1 MFSKNKRMKNVLII
15 GAGGIGRR
23 HIKGYLST
31 NRATL
36 SIVEPDEKKISTI
49 QEEFSIDKTYT
60 SIQQANLAEFDL
72 AVICSPANMHVDAM
86 NICAQNN
93 LSFMVEKPLSTSM
106 EGIDEIIQ
114 LVEKNNLFARVGYT
128 RRNTYEARALKKKI
142 ESKKI
147 GDLKLVFINDSQE
160 FPKYRPDFQK
170 IYYAHP
176 EMGGG
181 AILDASTHI
190 IDQLIWMIG
199 KPSEVSCMFDR
210 LVLTGTN
217 TEDTCLI
224 NIRFSNG
231 VMSNITVNQF
241 QKPNSKSY
249 EFIGTKG
256 NLLLNHSTLKF
267 ADDDSGIWKE
277 EKNYMEGFN
286 PIEVHQN
293 NFLLQ
298 AEKILDGLEGKE
310 CDLATLEEAKLN
322 LKVVFA
328 AKQSWLEKKI
338 ISIK

>member
-1 MFSKNKRMKNVLII
+1 
-15 GAGGIGRR
+15 
-23 HIKGYLST
+23 
-31 NRATL
+31 
-36 SIVEPDEKKISTI
+36 
-49 QEEFSIDKTYT
+49 
-60 SIQQANLAEFDL
+60 
-72 AVICSPANMHVDAM
+72 
-86 NICAQNN
+86 
-93 LSFMVEKPLSTSM
+93 
-106 EGIDEIIQ
+106 
-114 LVEKNNLFARVGYT
+114 
-128 RRNTYEARALKKKI
+128 
-142 ESKKI
+142 
-147 GDLKLVFINDSQE
+147 
-160 FPKYRPDFQK
+160 
-170 IYYAHP
+170 
-176 EMGGG
+176 MGGG

-277 EKNYMEGFN
+277 EKNYMEGFE

>member
-1 MFSKNKRMKNVLII
+1 MQNVLII

-31 NRATL
+31 NRVSL
-36 SIVEPDEKKISTI
+36 SIVEPDDKKINTI
-49 QEEFSIDKTYT
+49 KEEFSIDKTYT
-60 SIQQANLAEFDL
+60 NIQQANLTEFDL

-86 NICAQNN
+86 NMCAQNN

-114 LVEKNNLFARVGYT
+114 LVKKNNLFARVGYT
-128 RRNTYEARALKKKI
+128 RRNSHVSRALKNQIDNNKV
-142 ESKKI
+142 
-147 GDLKLVFINDSQE
+147 GDVKLVYINSSQE
-160 FPKYRPDFQK
+160 FPKYRPDYQT

-181 AILDASTHI
+181 AILDAATHM
-190 IDQLIWMIG
+190 IDQLIWIIG
-199 KPSEVSCMFDR
+199 KPTEVSCMFDR
-210 LVLTGTN
+210 LVLKGTK

-224 NIRFSNG
+224 NIRFESG
-231 VMSNITVNQF
+231 IMANITVNQF
-241 QKPNSKSY
+241 QKPNVNSY

-256 NLLLNHSTLKF
+256 NLKLDHSILRF
-267 ADDDSGIWKE
+267 ADDDSGKWKE
-277 EKNYMEGFN
+277 EKDYMQGLD
-286 PIEVHQN
+286 PMEVHQN

-298 AEKILDGLEGKE
+298 AERILNGLEGKE

-328 AKQSWLEKKI
+328 AKQSWQEKKI
-338 ISIK
+338 ISIE

>member
-1 MFSKNKRMKNVLII
+1 MKNILII

-31 NRATL
+31 NRVTI
-36 SIVEPDEKKISTI
+36 SIIEPDNEKIKNILK
-49 QEEFSIDKTYT
+49 EFPIEKAFNRIKEADLTK
-60 SIQQANLAEFDL
+60 FDL
-72 AVICSPANMHVDAM
+72 AVICSPANKHVEAM
-86 NICAQNN
+86 KECSINQ
-93 LSFMVEKPLSTSM
+93 LPFMVEKPLSTSM
-106 EGIDEIIQ
+106 DGVDEVID
-114 LVEKNNLFARVGYT
+114 LVKKNNLFVRVGYT
-128 RRNTYEARALKKKI
+128 RRNSHEARALKDKI
-142 ESKKI
+142 HNNKI
-147 GDLKLVFINDSQE
+147 GDVKLAYVNSSQE
-160 FPKYRPDFQK
+160 FPKYRPDYQT

-181 AILDASTHI
+181 AILDASTHM

-224 NIRFSNG
+224 NLRFENG
-231 VMSNITVNQF
+231 SMANITVNQF
-241 QKPNSKSY
+241 QKPNINSY

-256 NLLLNHSTLKF
+256 NLKLDHSILRF
-267 ADDDSGIWKE
+267 ADDDSGKWKE
-277 EKNYMEGFN
+277 EKDFMQGLD
-286 PIEVHQN
+286 PMEVHQN

-298 AEKILDGLEGKE
+298 AERILDGLEGKE
-310 CDLATLEEAKLN
+310 CDLTTLEEAKLN

-338 ISIK
+338 ISIE